1 MLSTIEVLAS
11 YGSEEN
17 SELGSDEEVS
27 EEELSESSS
36 EESDRPY
43 LYELQFPDDPS
54 IEYFMELNR
63 IEEIEEETTEKVE
76 EDVEER
82 FEGVYIS
89 VTETVCLIH

>member
-11 YGSEEN
+11 YGSEES